1 MGIAKGTGMSSGAR
15 PQPTAL
21 QRHWL
26 SELGVDRYF
35 IDHLCRDDTFV
46 EQNDKAGDQGDP
58 ATPAARILPAKPV
71 LDKAS
76 PPTVPRIDAKA
87 ARHQAP
93 PSSPQ
98 PVAAQAPAPAET
110 LAGLQQQVSQ
120 CQACDLYQARAR
132 TVFAAGPDHHPDF
145 MLVGEAPTTD
155 DDRVGRPFQGRAGK
169 LLYAMLQAAGID
181 VEKQVYMTQLVKC
194 RPLGNR
200 PPSPEEIQSC
210 SAYLRRQIA
219 LVKPGRLV
227 ALGQLAA
234 QALTGQSQP
243 LDEQHGKIFTY
254 SCESGSAIQ
263 VVVTHNPT
271 ALLSRPQHK
280 LQVWRDLLY
289 LRQS

>member
-1 MGIAKGTGMSSGAR
+1 MGIAKGTGMSSGVR

-71 LDKAS
+71 LDKAL
-76 PPTVPRIDAKA
+76 PPTAPRIDSKA
-87 ARHQAP
+87 THHQAP
-93 PSSPQ
+93 ASSPQ

-120 CQACDLYQARAR
+120 CQACGLHQARAR
-132 TVFAAGPDHHPDF
+132 TVFSVGLDEQPDF

-155 DDRVGRPFQGRAGK
+155 DDRVGQPFQGRAGT

-243 LDEQHGKIFTY
+243 LDEQHGRIFTY